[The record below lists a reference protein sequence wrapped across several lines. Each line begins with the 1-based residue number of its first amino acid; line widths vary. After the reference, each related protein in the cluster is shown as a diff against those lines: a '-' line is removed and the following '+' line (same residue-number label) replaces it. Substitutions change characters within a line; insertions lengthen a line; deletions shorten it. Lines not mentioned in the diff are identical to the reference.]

1 MELLNIVLPI
11 FLVIALGYG
20 LRVGRMITPENDA
33 ALSRLV
39 FNVSAPALLLR
50 STARTPLTEAAD
62 LRSLGVLVTTTV
74 VLAGAV
80 YLAARRESP
89 ARRGVFAQ
97 GSHRSNM
104 VFVGLP
110 VVANAYGEEGLAAGA
125 VIIGVMVVLYNLL
138 AVFLLTLPHQ
148 ARSARSLAIWTDAAA
163 RSLRNPLILGCA
175 GGMIWSASGLGMPQ
189 AIDRTLDL
197 VGRVALPVALLSV
210 GAGLDLRL
218 LRAEL
223 ATTALASAVKLAL
236 YPAAVWL
243 ALRAAG
249 LSGFALAVPVL
260 LMASP
265 TAVVSY
271 VMAREMQGDERLA
284 GAIIIG
290 TTVISLATYLG
301 WLVLLRSA

>member
-20 LRVGRMITPENDA
+20 LRLVGLITRETDD

-50 STARTPLTEAAD
+50 STARTPLGEAAD
-62 LRSLGVLVTTTV
+62 PRTLGVLVAISV
-74 VLAGAV
+74 GLALAV
-80 YLAARRESP
+80 YVVARHAPP
-89 ARRGVFAQ
+89 ARRGVLAQ
-97 GSHRSNM
+97 GCHRSNM

-110 VVANAYGEEGLAAGA
+110 VVANAYGEAGLAAGA
-125 VIIGVMVVLYNLL
+125 VIVGVMVVLYNLL
-138 AVFLLTLPHQ
+138 AVLLLTLPHQ
-148 ARSARSLAIWTDAAA
+148 GRSARSRDVWTDAAL

-175 GGMIWSASGLGMPQ
+175 GGMICSAIGLALPTT
-189 AIDRTLDL
+189 IDRTLDL
-197 VGRVALPVALLSV
+197 VGRAALPIALLSV
-210 GAGLDLRL
+210 GASLDLRK

-223 ATTALASAVKLAL
+223 GATSLASALKLVV

-243 ALRAAG
+243 VLRTIG
-249 LSGFALAVPVL
+249 LSGVALAVPVL

-284 GAIIIG
+284 SAIIIG
-290 TTVISLATYLG
+290 TTVLSLATYLG
-301 WLVLLRSA
+301 WLALLRSA